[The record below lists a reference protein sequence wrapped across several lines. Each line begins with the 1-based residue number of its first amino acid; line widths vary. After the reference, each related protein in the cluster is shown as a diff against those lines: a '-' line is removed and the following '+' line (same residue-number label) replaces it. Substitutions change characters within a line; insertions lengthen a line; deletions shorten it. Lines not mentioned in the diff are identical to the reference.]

1 MEILKKQEALIE
13 FYELKI
19 NDLKN
24 DFVFI
29 MILYNMKCHNN
40 YSKLNYKEKYI
51 IMDFIY
57 NLYMKDETKTDL
69 GAFSDI
75 SMNNYNKILDGTIT
89 KNDIYNLL

>member
-29 MILYNMKCHNN
+29 NVLYNMKCHYN
-40 YSKLNYKEKYI
+40 YEKLDYKQKYEL
-51 IMDFIY
+51 MNFIC

>member
-29 MILYNMKCHNN
+29 MVLYNMKCHCN
-40 YSKLNYKEKYI
+40 YLKLNYKEKYK
-51 IMDFIY
+51 IMNFIY

-75 SMNNYNKILDGTIT
+75 AMKNHDKILDGTIT